1 MASASPVAHRLSQR
15 MIVRMVRAVLLGV
28 LATVAVTACGKNDAP
43 PAAQPGA
50 VAGKVLEVTGAVS
63 VAGKPLAVG
72 DAVKTDDVVETGA
85 DGNVVIELAHNQARW
100 ELGPNHKVKPSDS
113 LAWTA
118 AKKTGSAA
126 QVDQTTSA
134 AGRPAERSAA
144 DTEATTRAPVAAAP
158 AEAKAAENQP
168 STGAPA
174 PPPPPA
180 PPPKPRPSKTA
191 TPRDEALPQLQP
203 SLHDGEAAPGGGGG
217 DDKASKGSTSRGGA
231 ANPAL
236 QLSGTTSALKT
247 LSSCVPAGSSV
258 HIKAHIASHVPTISF
273 VGDVDAAVQKCI
285 RDAAPKLTIA
295 IDSGDVDVTLTR

>member
-1 MASASPVAHRLSQR
+1 
-15 MIVRMVRAVLLGV
+15 MIDRMVRAVFLGV
-28 LATVAVTACGKNDAP
+28 LATALGASACGRNDAT

-50 VAGKVLEVTGAVS
+50 VAGKVLEVSGVVS

-72 DAVKTDDVVETGA
+72 DAVKADDAVETGA

-100 ELGPNHKVKPSDS
+100 ELGPNHKVKPSES

-126 QVDQTTSA
+126 QVDQATSA

-144 DTEATTRAPVAAAP
+144 DTEATTRAAVAGAADV
-158 AEAKAAENQP
+158 KADRDQP

-174 PPPPPA
+174 PSATASAAAA
-180 PPPKPRPSKTA
+180 PPLPQPSKIA
-191 TPRDEALPQLQP
+191 TPRSEPPALPTP
-203 SLHDGEAAPGGGGG
+203 SLQSDEGAPGGGG
-217 DDKASKGSTSRGGA
+217 DTASKGLVSHGA
-231 ANPAL
+231 APNPTA
-236 QLSGTTSALKT
+236 QLRA
-247 LSSCVPAGSSV
+247 LSSCMPAGSSV

-285 RDAAPKLTIA
+285 RAAARKLTISL
-295 IDSGDVDVTLTR
+295 DSGDLDVTLTR

>member
-1 MASASPVAHRLSQR
+1 
-15 MIVRMVRAVLLGV
+15 MIVRMVRALLLGV
-28 LATVAVTACGKNDAP
+28 LATAAASACSKNDAA

-50 VAGKVLEVTGAVS
+50 VAGKVLEVSGAVS

-72 DAVKTDDVVETGA
+72 DPVKTDDAVETGT

-100 ELGPNHKVKPSDS
+100 ELGPNHKVKPSES

-144 DTEATTRAPVAAAP
+144 DTEATTRAPVAAPAAEERAAPSTAAP
-158 AEAKAAENQP
+158 A
-168 STGAPA
+168 
-174 PPPPPA
+174 PPPA
-180 PPPKPRPSKTA
+180 PPPKPQPAKAAPAHDGAPS
-191 TPRDEALPQLQP
+191 LQP
-203 SLHDGEAAPGGGGG
+203 LYDSDAAPGGGGG
-217 DDKASKGSTSRGGA
+217 GDDKLSKGSTTRGA
-231 ANPAL
+231 VNPAA

>member
-1 MASASPVAHRLSQR
+1 
-15 MIVRMVRAVLLGV
+15 MIVRMVRAVLLGL
-28 LATVAVTACGKNDAP
+28 LATAAVSACGKNDTA

-50 VAGKVLEVTGAVS
+50 VAGKVLEVSGAVS

-72 DAVKTDDVVETGA
+72 DAVKTDDAVETGA

-144 DTEATTRAPVAAAP
+144 DTEATTRAPAAAAP
-158 AEAKAAENQP
+158 AEGKAAADQP
-168 STGAPA
+168 SVST
-174 PPPPPA
+174 PPPPP
-180 PPPKPRPSKTA
+180 PPPKPRPARIA
-191 TPRDEALPQLQP
+191 TPHDEAPSLQQP
-203 SLHDGEAAPGGGGG
+203 SLHDSEDAPGG
-217 DDKASKGSTSRGGA
+217 DVSKGSTSRGA
-231 ANPAL
+231 VNPAL

-258 HIKAHIASHVPTISF
+258 HIVAHIASHVPTITF
-273 VGDVDAAVQKCI
+273 VGDVDAAVQKCV

-295 IDSGDVDVTLTR
+295 IDSGDVNVTLTR

>member
-1 MASASPVAHRLSQR
+1 
-15 MIVRMVRAVLLGV
+15 MIMRMVRAVLLGV
-28 LATVAVTACGKNDAP
+28 LATAAVSACGKNDAAP
-43 PAAQPGA
+43 TAQPGA
-50 VAGKVLEVTGAVS
+50 VAGKVLEVSGAVS

-72 DAVKTDDVVETGA
+72 DAVKTDDAVETGA

-144 DTEATTRAPVAAAP
+144 DTEATTRAPVAAP
-158 AEAKAAENQP
+158 AGKEAGDRVSP
-168 STGAPA
+168 SSSA
-174 PPPPPA
+174 PPPPP
-180 PPPKPRPSKTA
+180 PKAQPARTA
-191 TPRDEALPQLQP
+191 MPHDEAPSPQP
-203 SLHDGEAAPGGGGG
+203 SLRDSEAAPGEV
-217 DDKASKGSTSRGGA
+217 STGSTSRGTA
-231 ANPAL
+231 ATPAS
-236 QLSGTTSALKT
+236 QLMT

-273 VGDVDAAVQKCI
+273 LGDVDAAVQKCI
-285 RDAAPKLTIA
+285 RAAAPKLTLA

>member
-1 MASASPVAHRLSQR
+1 MASASPVARPLSQR

-28 LATVAVTACGKNDAP
+28 LATVAVTACGKNDTA

-72 DAVKTDDVVETGA
+72 DAVKTDDAVETGA

-100 ELGPNHKVKPSDS
+100 ELGPNHKVKPSES

-118 AKKTGSAA
+118 AKKTGSADR
-126 QVDQTTSA
+126 VDQTTSA

-144 DTEATTRAPVAAAP
+144 DTEATTRAPAAAAP
-158 AEAKAAENQP
+158 AAEKGDQP

-174 PPPPPA
+174 PPPPP
-180 PPPKPRPSKTA
+180 PKPTAKPAPSKTA
-191 TPRDEALPQLQP
+191 APRDEVQPQLQP
-203 SLHDGEAAPGGGGG
+203 SLHDSEAAPGGGGG
-217 DDKASKGSTSRGGA
+217 DDKLSKGSTSRGGA
-231 ANPAL
+231 SNPAL